1 MDNQEKEALI
11 KEKYGYTILESGPV
25 DPDNPTFD
33 SLLGVMKDVYY
44 GNCEIDILIK
54 YHKGLS
60 KQLENSRE
68 FLKKMSGR
76 TKKEYEEMVKDLDNP
91 SPVELKELYIA
102 NEKVKDQYNISLG
115 SIDIVQGTLDLLDS
129 YIKNPSKELMATC
142 VESLL
147 HSQRI
152 MKGVHDMLDENINQ
166 SGTEEE

>member
-11 KEKYGYTILESGPV
+11 REKYGYAVMESGPV

-44 GNCEIDILIK
+44 GNCEMDILVK

-60 KQLENSRE
+60 KQLEDSRQ
-68 FLKKMSGR
+68 FLTKMD
-76 TKKEYEEMVKDLDNP
+76 KETPEEYKEMVK
-91 SPVELKELYIA
+91 E
-102 NEKVKDQYNISLG
+102 QHNISLG
-115 SIDIVQGTLDLLDS
+115 AIDIVQSTLDLLDS

-147 HSQRI
+147 NSQRI
-152 MKGVHDMLDENINQ
+152 MKGVHDMLDENINKAQ
-166 SGTEEE
+166 LEEEEK